1 MHLQKIQ
8 IVATT
13 LLVVFTCQCTTISAQ
28 AKKNT
33 KYSQKEGFVRH
44 PKDIINTLTDNTVSG
59 FHTFLD
65 ALSQAFDLDKT
76 LKGAGPYTVFAPDDK
91 AIRKMPDADWQSL
104 VANKP
109 KLKQVLS
116 YHIVPGKFDAE
127 TLSKMSSIK
136 TLEGSEVKFGT
147 NAKGHLTVN
156 GAEVKT
162 ADLVCTN
169 GVIHVIDSLLSPPLK
184 K

>member
-1 MHLQKIQ
+1 MHVQKAKLFW
-8 IVATT
+8 AT
-13 LLVVFTCQCTTISAQ
+13 LSIMFSFQLAVIPPAM
-28 AKKNT
+28 AD
-33 KYSQKEGFVRH
+33 KYSQKEGFERH
-44 PKDIINTLTDNTVSG
+44 PKDIINTLNDNTVSG

-76 LKGAGPYTVFAPDDK
+76 LKENGPFTVFAPDDK

-127 TLSKMSSIK
+127 TL
-136 TLEGSEVKFGT
+136 
-147 NAKGHLTVN
+147 AK
-156 GAEVKT
+156 
-162 ADLVCTN
+162 
-169 GVIHVIDSLLSPPLK
+169 
-184 K
+184 